1 MEIRVATGSD
11 LESLADTFA
20 PDLSKAQLEARLEES
35 RSGVRTMLVA
45 IKEGRAVGVVSIGG
59 ARFQR
64 RGSLRLF
71 ALDVAPAYQRKGVG
85 TALLNAVE
93 NIAPTRNLQTVNL
106 EVATDN
112 TDAIRLYRRLGYRQ
126 HGKTVMDRWRRILD
140 DGTTD
145 MIQSPAFVMVKQ
157 LDCPSCYRTQK
168 APSLT
173 PQALLVKPPQPD

>member
-35 RSGVRTMLVA
+35 RAGVRTMLVA
-45 IKEGRAVGVVSIGG
+45 IKEGRAIGVVSIGG

-71 ALDVAPAYQRKGVG
+71 ALDVAPAYRGKGVG
-85 TALLNAVE
+85 TALINEVE
-93 NIAPTRNLQTVNL
+93 NTAATKNLQSVNL

-126 HGKTVMDRWRRILD
+126 HGKPVMDRWRRILD
-140 DGTTD
+140 DGTTE

-157 LDCPSCYRTQK
+157 LDCPT
-168 APSLT
+168 
-173 PQALLVKPPQPD
+173 